1 MLLRGAP
8 YPKPLR
14 RLPLPLLLSSSSSSS
29 SSAAAAPPPHPA
41 ELWIAKALATAF
53 VLSPSARLGPFGPLL
68 LTPLAASEALR
79 RLPTADSA
87 LALFELAR
95 SALGVAHSPDAYR
108 FLVGLLCRSGLHG
121 DALKVF
127 DEMASHGHSPD
138 ASFLAFVANSC
149 AEAGLLDPCIRLLN
163 RASEFN
169 SRLEPYTVNKV
180 MSLLI
185 ARNRIQDAVF
195 LFSEQ
200 LNSQLFMPDA
210 WSFNI
215 VIKGLCRIG
224 DIKGA
229 FELFEKMSSFRCSPD
244 TVTHNILVDGLCR
257 AEQVD
262 RGHEMLQRIR
272 MDGTCMPNVV
282 TYTSVISGYCKMGRM
297 EEAFRVFNDM
307 IGLGIKPSRVTYNV
321 LIDGYGKAGDMPS
334 AASVYERMALCGCP
348 PDVVTITSLIDGHCR
363 NGQLDDALKLWNEMG
378 QRELRP
384 NIYTFATMINFLC
397 KKNRLGEA
405 QVLLKELNERT
416 DIIPR
421 AFVYNPIIDG
431 LCKVGN
437 VDEANS
443 IMLEMERKKCF
454 PDKYTYT
461 ILIIGHCMKGRIS
474 EAIAIFEKM
483 VATGCAH
490 DGVTIS
496 CLVTCLLKAGMPNKV
511 ESIMLIAS
519 GSSPRLDTS
528 SVQDSPLSVRK
539 SADISVAV

>member
-1 MLLRGAP
+1 
-8 YPKPLR
+8 
-14 RLPLPLLLSSSSSSS
+14 
-29 SSAAAAPPPHPA
+29 
-41 ELWIAKALATAF
+41 
-53 VLSPSARLGPFGPLL
+53 
-68 LTPLAASEALR
+68 
-79 RLPTADSA
+79 
-87 LALFELAR
+87 
-95 SALGVAHSPDAYR
+95 
-108 FLVGLLCRSGLHG
+108 
-121 DALKVF
+121 
-127 DEMASHGHSPD
+127 
-138 ASFLAFVANSC
+138 
-149 AEAGLLDPCIRLLN
+149 
-163 RASEFN
+163 
-169 SRLEPYTVNKV
+169 
-180 MSLLI
+180 
-185 ARNRIQDAVF
+185 
-195 LFSEQ
+195 
-200 LNSQLFMPDA
+200 
-210 WSFNI
+210 
-215 VIKGLCRIG
+215 
-224 DIKGA
+224 
-229 FELFEKMSSFRCSPD
+229 MSSFRCSPD

-334 AASVYERMALCGCP
+334 AAS
-348 PDVVTITSLIDGHCR
+348 
-363 NGQLDDALKLWNEMG
+363 LDDALKLWNEMG

-483 VATGCAH
+483 VATACAH

-519 GSSPRLDTS
+519 RSSPRLDTS
-528 SVQDSPLSVRK
+528 SVQDIPLSVRK